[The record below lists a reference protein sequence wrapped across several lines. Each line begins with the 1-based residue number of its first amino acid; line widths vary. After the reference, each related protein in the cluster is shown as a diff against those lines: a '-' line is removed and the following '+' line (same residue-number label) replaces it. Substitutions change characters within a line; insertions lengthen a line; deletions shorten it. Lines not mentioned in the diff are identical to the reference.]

1 MRAVALLLFLIVS
14 GMLSA
19 QPLARHNLYPYNSDF
34 ANPAAT
40 GMTGCFEI
48 VATDMHQWAGISEA
62 PNLQSLS
69 VQKGIPFRRNKKNGV
84 GINLIRDSN
93 GPSKSM
99 AGELLYSFHALVGK
113 NRTTWLALGISGIV
127 EQRRLNEGEFSPVFD
142 PLVTGSM
149 QQELIYN
156 ASAGANLYNNKYFAG
171 FALYNLLPVNAN
183 LGQGYGGDRY
193 FMSFQAGYLFAN
205 KNNPLAL
212 QTSLQGFAGR
222 TEWQVDL
229 ANTLYL
235 SENLWTRLTFRKSL
249 GAFSTS
255 GQNVLLFLGYRW
267 NNWEISY
274 CYNFDINRTQF
285 HHYGTHQFALGYRIC
300 PSKLNCPAYR

>member
-1 MRAVALLLFLIVS
+1 MRTVALLLFLITS
-14 GMLSA
+14 GMLNA
-19 QPLARHNLYPYNSDF
+19 QPLARHNLYPFNSDF

-40 GMTGCFEI
+40 GMTGCLEI
-48 VATDMHQWAGISEA
+48 VATDMHQWVGISEA

-93 GPSKSM
+93 GPSKSL
-99 AGELLYSFHALVGK
+99 AGELLYSFHALVGRD
-113 NRTTWLALGISGIV
+113 RTTWLAFGMSGSV
-127 EQRRLNEGEFSPVFD
+127 EQRRLDEGEFSPVFD

-149 QQELIYN
+149 QQELFYN
-156 ASAGANLYNNKYFAG
+156 ASAGANLYNDKYFAG
-171 FALYNLLPVNAN
+171 FALYNLLPVNAK
-183 LGQGYGGDRY
+183 LGLGYGGDRY
-193 FMSFQAGYLFAN
+193 FMSFQGGYLFAN

-235 SENLWTRLTFRKSL
+235 SENLWTRLTFRKYQ

-255 GQNVLLFLGYRW
+255 GQN
-267 NNWEISY
+267 
-274 CYNFDINRTQF
+274 
-285 HHYGTHQFALGYRIC
+285 
-300 PSKLNCPAYR
+300 